1 MPKLVAKN
9 SGSVNTNILELLKT
23 GGVIKAQSGTKVDE
37 NKLSVSELYKLKT
50 GKDWSTA
57 KREGL
62 TNGSYEQ
69 NIALRKKLLSGELGA
84 PADFSKP
91 RANVI
96 TSTQDAY
103 KQQTTYDEGPLGV
116 SKVQELPEIS
126 FNSAFVRARNELGS
140 GKEFIYN
147 GNRYNT
153 NTKEDNINTT
163 TNTTNASQVN
173 AVSQP
178 QPSTLSTPNLQL
190 KSKFITP
197 NLQLKSKF
205 ITEKGSSVNPNNIN
219 PGSDTNASST
229 LNTAKPDTTSQ
240 PHTSQKVQRG
250 SIE

>member
-23 GGVIKAQSGTKVDE
+23 GGIIKAQSGTKVDE

-147 GNRYNT
+147 GNRYTT
-153 NTKEDNINTT
+153 NTKEDNINTTNT

-173 AVSQP
+173 AVSQL
-178 QPSTLSTPNLQL
+178 QP
-190 KSKFITP
+190 
-197 NLQLKSKF
+197 
-205 ITEKGSSVNPNNIN
+205 
-219 PGSDTNASST
+219 ST